1 MQRSMVQ
8 WDYASVNAHLTGMVQ
23 HAGFPDETDTMNT
36 FNLGPLSIQGTHLL
50 MLLSLLTAAAVGQ
63 VAGWRNKVSIAP
75 LLTDML
81 LVGMIT
87 GRVAFVAVWFEQY
100 RKAPLTMLDIR
111 DGGFLAWAALGSALA
126 YGAWR
131 ARRQKELRNPLA
143 AGVLAGALAWFMS
156 GAPAMTQVQHGK
168 SIPAV
173 TLATLDGTAV
183 ALPELAR
190 GRPAVINLW
199 ATWCPPCI
207 REMPVLAAAQR
218 RDTGISFVFTN
229 QGESAQTVA
238 QFLRAQGLKLDNVLL
253 DPQSATARAVGSSGM
268 PTTLFFDAAGQ
279 LVDAH
284 LGAVSDASLEQ
295 KLAKIRTTNPP
306 LTGDTKQ

>member
-1 MQRSMVQ
+1 MVQ
-8 WDYASVNAHLTGMVQ
+8 PNYASVNADLTGMVQ
-23 HAGFPDETDTMNT
+23 HAPFPPENDSMNT

-63 VAGWRNKVSIAP
+63 VAGWRSKVSIAP
-75 LLTDML
+75 LLLDML
-81 LVGMIT
+81 LVGMVT
-87 GRVAFVAVWFEQY
+87 GRVAFIAVWFQQY
-100 RKAPLTMLDIR
+100 SKAPLTMLDIR

-131 ARRQKELRNPLA
+131 AKRQPQLRNPLV

-168 SIPAV
+168 SVPAV
-173 TLATLDGTAV
+173 TLTSLDGAAV

-207 REMPVLAAAQR
+207 REMPVLAAAQQ
-218 RDTGISFVFTN
+218 RDMGISFIFTN
-229 QGESAQTVA
+229 QGESGATVT
-238 QFLRAQGLKLDNVLL
+238 QFLHAQGLKLDNVLL
-253 DPQSATARAVGSSGM
+253 DPESATARAVGSSGM
-268 PTTLFFDAAGQ
+268 PTTLFFDAQGQ

-284 LGAVSDASLEQ
+284 LGAVSDASLAE
-295 KLAKIRTTNPP
+295 KLEKIRTTPSP

>member
-1 MQRSMVQ
+1 MVQ
-8 WDYASVNAHLTGMVQ
+8 WNYASVNAHLTGMVQ
-23 HAGFPDETDTMNT
+23 HAVFHHDTGTMNT
-36 FNLGPLSIQGTHLL
+36 FNLGPFSIQGVHLL
-50 MLLSLLTAAAVGQ
+50 MLLSLLTAAGVGQ
-63 VAGWRNKVSIAP
+63 LAGWRKKISIAP

-81 LVGMIT
+81 LVGMVT

-131 ARRQKELRNPLA
+131 ARRQADLRNPLA

-156 GAPAMTQVQHGK
+156 GAPALTQVQHGK

-173 TLATLDGTAV
+173 TLTTLDGAAV
-183 ALPELAR
+183 ALPELVR

-207 REMPVLAAAQR
+207 REMPVLAAAQQ
-218 RDTGISFVFTN
+218 RDMGISFVFTN
-229 QGESAQTVA
+229 QGESAATVA
-238 QFLRAQGLKLDNVLL
+238 QFLRTQGLKLDNVLL
-253 DPQSATARAVGSSGM
+253 DPGSATARAVGSSGM

-284 LGAVSDASLEQ
+284 LGAVSDASLAE
-295 KLAKIRTTNPP
+295 KLAKIRTTDSP
-306 LTGDTKQ
+306 LTRESK

>member
-1 MQRSMVQ
+1 
-8 WDYASVNAHLTGMVQ
+8 
-23 HAGFPDETDTMNT
+23 MNT
-36 FNLGPLSIQGTHLL
+36 FNLGPFSIQGAHLL
-50 MLLSLLTAAAVGQ
+50 MLLSLLVAAGVGQ
-63 VAGWRNKVSIAP
+63 LAGWRNKVRIAP

-81 LVGMIT
+81 LVGMVT
-87 GRVAFVAVWFEQY
+87 GRVAFVAVWFDQY

-111 DGGFLAWAALGSALA
+111 DGGFLAWAALGSALL
-126 YGAWR
+126 YGALR
-131 ARRQKELRNPLA
+131 AKRQKELRNPLA

-173 TLATLDGTAV
+173 TLATLDGAAV

-207 REMPVLAAAQR
+207 REMPVLAAAQQ
-218 RDTGISFVFTN
+218 RDMGISFIFTN
-229 QGESAQTVA
+229 QGESAETVSH
-238 QFLRAQGLKLDNVLL
+238 FLRTHGLKLDNVLL

-284 LGAVSDASLEQ
+284 LGAVSDASLAE
-295 KLAKIRTTNPP
+295 KLAKIRTTASP
-306 LTGDTKQ
+306 LKGDTR

>member
-1 MQRSMVQ
+1 
-8 WDYASVNAHLTGMVQ
+8 
-23 HAGFPDETDTMNT
+23 MNT

-50 MLLSLLTAAAVGQ
+50 MLLSLLTAAAIGQ
-63 VAGWRNKVSIAP
+63 LAGWRSKVSIAP

-81 LVGMIT
+81 LVGMVT
-87 GRVAFVAVWFEQY
+87 GRVAFVAVWFDQY

-131 ARRQKELRNPLA
+131 AWRQKDLRNPLA
-143 AGVLAGALAWFMS
+143 AAVLAGAMAWFMS
-156 GAPAMTQVQHGK
+156 GGPAMTQVQHGK

-173 TLATLDGTAV
+173 TLATLDGAAV
-183 ALPELAR
+183 ALPALAR

-207 REMPVLAAAQR
+207 REMPVLAAAQQ
-218 RDTGISFVFTN
+218 RDMGIIFVFAN

-238 QFLRAQGLKLDNVLL
+238 QFLRVQGLKLDNVLL
-253 DPQSATARAVGSSGM
+253 DPQSAAARAVGSSGM
-268 PTTLFFDAAGQ
+268 PTTLFFDAGGQ

-295 KLAKIRTTNPP
+295 KLAKIRAANLP
-306 LTGDTKQ
+306 LTGDIKQ

>member
-1 MQRSMVQ
+1 MQRSMDE
-8 WDYASVNAHLTGMVQ
+8 WNYASVNARLTGMVQ
-23 HAGFPDETDTMNT
+23 HAVFLHETGTMNT
-36 FNLGPLSIQGTHLL
+36 FNFGPLSIQGVHLL
-50 MLLSLLTAAAVGQ
+50 MLLSLLTAAGVGQ
-63 VAGWRNKVSIAP
+63 LAGWRNKVSIAP

-81 LVGMIT
+81 LVGMVT
-87 GRVAFVAVWFEQY
+87 GRVAFVAVWFDQY

-131 ARRQKELRNPLA
+131 ASRKKELRNPLA

-156 GAPAMTQVQHGK
+156 GAPALTQVQHGK

-173 TLATLDGTAV
+173 TLTTLDGAAV

-218 RDTGISFVFTN
+218 RDMGISFVFTN
-229 QGESAQTVA
+229 QGESADTVA
-238 QFLRAQGLKLDNVLL
+238 QFLRTQGLKLDNVLL
-253 DPQSATARAVGSSGM
+253 DPESATARAVGSSGM
-268 PTTLFFDAAGQ
+268 PTTLFFNAAGQ

-284 LGAVSDASLEQ
+284 LGAVSDASLAE
-295 KLAKIRTTNPP
+295 KLAKIRTTDSP
-306 LTGDTKQ
+306 LKGDTK

>member
-1 MQRSMVQ
+1 
-8 WDYASVNAHLTGMVQ
+8 
-23 HAGFPDETDTMNT
+23 MNT
-36 FNLGPLSIQGTHLL
+36 FNLGPFSIQGVHLL
-50 MLLSLLTAAAVGQ
+50 MLLSLLTAAIVGQ
-63 VAGWRNKVSIAP
+63 VAGWRKKTSIAP

-81 LVGMIT
+81 LVGMVT
-87 GRVAFVAVWFEQY
+87 GRVAFVAVWFDQY

-126 YGAWR
+126 YGAFR
-131 ARRQKELRNPLA
+131 AKREPALRNPLA

-156 GAPAMTQVQHGK
+156 GAPALTQVQHGK

-173 TLATLDGTAV
+173 TLTTLDGAAV

-207 REMPVLAAAQR
+207 REMPVLAAAQQ
-218 RDTGISFVFTN
+218 RDMGISFVFTN
-229 QGESAQTVA
+229 QGESAGTVS
-238 QFLRAQGLKLDNVLL
+238 QFLRTHGLKLDNVLL

-284 LGAVSDASLEQ
+284 LGAVSDASLAE
-295 KLAKIRTTNPP
+295 KLAKIRTTASPP
-306 LTGDTKQ
+306 KGDTR